1 MNAQKGLRV
10 DRFLESHGIL
20 PFSDIL
26 QQQPHYNLW
35 ADFKATG
42 GVIESVS
49 YKTDAEFL
57 T

>member
-1 MNAQKGLRV
+1 MSETM
-10 DRFLESHGIL
+10 FLLVNGFEPHAMLVFFGRIS
-20 PFSDIL
+20 

-35 ADFKATG
+35 ADFKAKG

-49 YKTDAEFL
+49 YKTDGEFL